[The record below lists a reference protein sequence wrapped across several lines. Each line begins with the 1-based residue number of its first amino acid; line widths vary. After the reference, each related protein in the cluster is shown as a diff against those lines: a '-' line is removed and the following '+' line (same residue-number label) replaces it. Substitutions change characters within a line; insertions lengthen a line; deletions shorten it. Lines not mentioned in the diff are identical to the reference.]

1 MRDSHHLGTQSH
13 QQGGK
18 AISGE
23 QHMKGEYDF
32 SKGERGKFYNPDAVF
47 SFPVYLEPDVDSF
60 LSTLADEKDTS
71 VQDLVNEWLRMNI
84 EMVRSAQQHR

>member
-1 MRDSHHLGTQSH
+1 MHCRFDWDSEKDM
-13 QQGGK
+13 K
-18 AISGE
+18 A
-23 QHMKGEYDF
+23 EYDF

-60 LSTLADEKDTS
+60 LSTLADDKDIS

-84 EMVRSAQQHR
+84 QMIRSVQQQG

>member
-1 MRDSHHLGTQSH
+1 M
-13 QQGGK
+13 K
-18 AISGE
+18 A
-23 QHMKGEYDF
+23 EYDF
-32 SKGERGKFYNPDAVF
+32 SKGERGRFYNPDAVF

-84 EMVRSAQQHR
+84 EMVRSVQEHG